1 MDIPVFTAKDA
12 AGIFPKR
19 PKNLNKGDCGSAAI
33 LAGYG
38 SLGAPLLAV
47 GGCLKSGAGY
57 TGFWF
62 PSMESRETDEMHRT
76 VFAAKYPAC
85 IMNIYCGDPFFT
97 KSVAFGMGAGVG
109 LPQREMLEALL
120 SAYEGKLILD
130 ADAINTLAHFKAKDL
145 LKNTKCSVVLTPH
158 PKEFS
163 RLTGISVEEILARD
177 AELAREFA
185 KEYAVVVALKSHRT
199 VVADGTR
206 AVRITSG
213 TPALAKGGSGDVL
226 AGFLAG
232 TLARG
237 VPLFEGTAA
246 ACYVHGR
253 AGTLAALGMGE
264 YSPDA
269 SDLIGYL
276 PKAICELEAHA

>member
-109 LPQREMLEALL
+109 EPQRRMLELL
-120 SAYEGKLILD
+120 LAGYETCVLVLD
-130 ADAINTLAHFKAKDL
+130 ADALNILAVFGADM
-145 LKNTKCSVVLTPH
+145 LKNKKCPAVITPH

-185 KEYAVVVALKSHRT
+185 KEYGVVVALKSHRT

-206 AVRITSG
+206 AVRIASG

-253 AGTLAALGMGE
+253 AGTLAALEMGE